1 MKKIAC
7 YLIVLV
13 SMRCSKA
20 SFSIN
25 QFLMSSQIDSSK
37 DKSIRENSSRCDSF
51 VDRLEQKLKGRR
63 EQNLFR
69 KRHTLASRQG
79 STVKIDNHE
88 LINFC
93 SNDYLGLANH
103 PEVVSAFKKT
113 ADQYGVGSGASSL
126 VCGRCDLHQ
135 RLEEKLAEKTGREAA
150 LLFPSGYMANLAVA
164 TTFAGRAD
172 GVFLDRLAHASLIDA
187 ARLSN
192 ARLQRYQHVDPGSL
206 DLVLKKSTSNE
217 KLVLTDAVFSMD
229 GDKAPLKELI
239 SVCNVNHAVL
249 VVDDAHGF
257 GVLGKTGGGLL
268 EEKEISVGD
277 VPIFIA
283 TFGKALGTAGAFIAA
298 DKTII
303 ETLIQFARTY
313 IYTTA
318 QPPALVGATLA
329 SLEVLESELWR
340 REKLGVLVK
349 RFCSGASALGL
360 NLLSSETAIQPLMI
374 GGSENASRISHD
386 LFDEGFL
393 ITAIRPPTVPEGSA
407 RLRITLSAT
416 HTEEQVDRLLETLGS
431 LL

>member
-1 MKKIAC
+1 MNPQFN
-7 YLIVLV
+7 
-13 SMRCSKA
+13 
-20 SFSIN
+20 SF
-25 QFLMSSQIDSSK
+25 K
-37 DKSIRENSSRCDSF
+37 DKSIREESSNSDNF
-51 VDRLEQKLKGRR
+51 VCRLEKKLAGRR

-69 KRHTLASRQG
+69 RRHTLTSRQG
-79 STVKIDNHE
+79 PTVKINNRE

-103 PEVVSAFKKT
+103 PEVVLAFKVG
-113 ADQYGVGSGASSL
+113 ADEFGVGSSASSL
-126 VCGRCDLHQ
+126 VCGRCDLHRQ
-135 RLEEKLAEKTGREAA
+135 LEDKLAEKTGREAA

-164 TTFAGRAD
+164 TTFAGRTD
-172 GVFLDRLAHASLIDA
+172 GVFIDRLAHASLLDA
-187 ARLSN
+187 ARLSK
-192 ARLQRYQHVDPGSL
+192 ASLHRYQHVGIDSL
-206 DLVLKKSTSNE
+206 NLALKKSSYNE

-239 SVCNVNHAVL
+239 SVCDVNHAVL

-268 EEKEISVGD
+268 EEKEIQAGD
-277 VPIFIA
+277 IPVLVA

-298 DKTII
+298 EKTII

-329 SLEVLESELWR
+329 SLEVLESESWR
-340 REKLGVLVK
+340 REKLNALVK
-349 RFCSGASALGL
+349 RFRSGASALGL

-374 GGSENASRISHD
+374 GESENASRISHE

-407 RLRITLSAT
+407 RLRITVTAV
-416 HTEEQVDRLLETLGS
+416 HTEEQVDRLLEMLGR

>member
-1 MKKIAC
+1 
-7 YLIVLV
+7 
-13 SMRCSKA
+13 
-20 SFSIN
+20 
-25 QFLMSSQIDSSK
+25 MSRQIDSPRK
-37 DKSIRENSSRCDSF
+37 DNSEENISRKNNSGKDGF
-51 VDRLEQKLKGRR
+51 KDRLEQKLKDRKV
-63 EQNLFR
+63 QNLFR
-69 KRHTLASRQG
+69 KRHTLTSCQG
-79 STVKIDNHE
+79 PTVKIDGRL

-113 ADQYGVGSGASSL
+113 ADQYGIGSGASSL

-135 RLEEKLAEKTGREAA
+135 RLEERLAEKTGREAA
-150 LLFPSGYMANLAVA
+150 LIFPSGYMANLAVA

-192 ARLQRYQHVDPGSL
+192 ARLHRYQHVEPASL
-206 DLVLKKSTSNE
+206 DLALKQSSADQ

-229 GDKAPLKELI
+229 GDKAPLNELI
-239 SVCNVNHAVL
+239 SVCNVNNAVL

-268 EEKEISVGD
+268 EEQEISVGD
-277 VPIFIA
+277 VPIFVA

-298 DKTII
+298 DQIMI

-318 QPPALVGATLA
+318 QPPALISATLA
-329 SLEVLESELWR
+329 SLEVLEIESWR
-340 REKLGVLVK
+340 REKLGALVK
-349 RFCSGASALGL
+349 HFCSGANALGL
-360 NLLSSETAIQPLMI
+360 DLLSSETAIQPLMI
-374 GGSENASRISHD
+374 GDSENAVRISD
-386 LFDEGFL
+386 ELFDAGFL
-393 ITAIRPPTVPEGSA
+393 ISAIRPPTVPEGGA
-407 RLRITLSAT
+407 RLRITLTAG
-416 HTEEQVDRLLETLGS
+416 HTEEQVDRLLETLGR